1 MTDYV
6 VELVDSNLGG
16 LTGKRIAVLGVA
28 YKGDVD
34 DVRNSPGLAIARQL
48 QDTVAEASASVS
60 PDGGDPPVT
69 VRLND
74 PHVEDQTLDLQS
86 LDEATQGVD
95 AVVITT
101 DHDAYTEIDAERLA
115 ARMAGDL
122 VVDTKAIVDRH
133 AWKQA
138 GLDVIQI

>member
-1 MTDYV
+1 MRRTLATVLVAALV
-6 VELVDSNLGG
+6 V
-16 LTGKRIAVLGVA
+16 
-28 YKGDVD
+28 
-34 DVRNSPGLAIARQL
+34 LAGCG
-48 QDTVAEASASVS
+48 ASVS
-60 PDGGDPPVT
+60 PDGGNPPVT

-86 LDEATQGVD
+86 LEDATQGVD

-101 DHDAYTEIDAERLA
+101 DHDAYTEIDPERLA
-115 ARMAGDL
+115 ARMVGTL
-122 VVDTKAIVDRH
+122 VVDTKAIVDQQ